1 MFDSGYDCCPTVV
14 ATAVSE
20 VRWRC
25 RMVMTACFVE
35 ADDGTARN
43 GSCGRLQ
50 NCKALRTEGQ
60 SVEIDL
66 GLADFE
72 NLSIV
77 TIR

>member
-1 MFDSGYDCCPTVV
+1 MDM
-14 ATAVSE
+14 TAVLPSLPPLFPKCDG
-20 VRWRC
+20 VAAL
-25 RMVMTACFVE
+25 VMTAWFVE
-35 ADDGTARN
+35 AGDGTARN